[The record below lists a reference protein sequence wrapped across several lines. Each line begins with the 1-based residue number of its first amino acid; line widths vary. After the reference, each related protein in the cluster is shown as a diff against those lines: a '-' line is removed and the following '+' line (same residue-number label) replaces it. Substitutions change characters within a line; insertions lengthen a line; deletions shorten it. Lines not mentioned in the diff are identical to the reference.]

1 MLLEKFFFLYKH
13 WPFKNDEKKNA
24 IMIAPMEECLAPPGA
39 VYMPSW
45 LMATPAR
52 PLQIITPTYPAANA
66 TFNSSHSTLSVMTKE
81 IEVAH
86 ALMQSIT
93 EGKGSVS
100 QLFDPADFFKSFSNF
115 VELKVSALVAY
126 IHI

>member
-1 MLLEKFFFLYKH
+1 MFSAAQCRLHALLVNGY
-13 WPFKNDEKKNA
+13 PRS
-24 IMIAPMEECLAPPGA
+24 PLAN
-39 VYMPSW
+39 YHS
-45 LMATPAR
+45 
-52 PLQIITPTYPAANA
+52 TYPAANA
-66 TFNSSHSTLSVMTKE
+66 TFTSSHSTLSVMTKE

-100 QLFDPADFFKSFSNF
+100 QLFDPADFFQGFSNF

>member
-1 MLLEKFFFLYKH
+1 
-13 WPFKNDEKKNA
+13 
-24 IMIAPMEECLAPPGA
+24 
-39 VYMPSW
+39 
-45 LMATPAR
+45 
-52 PLQIITPTYPAANA
+52 
-66 TFNSSHSTLSVMTKE
+66 MTKE
-81 IEVAH
+81 IQVAH

-100 QLFDPADFFKSFSNF
+100 QLFDPADFFKGFSNF

>member
-1 MLLEKFFFLYKH
+1 
-13 WPFKNDEKKNA
+13 
-24 IMIAPMEECLAPPGA
+24 
-39 VYMPSW
+39 
-45 LMATPAR
+45 
-52 PLQIITPTYPAANA
+52 
-66 TFNSSHSTLSVMTKE
+66 MTKE

-100 QLFDPADFFKSFSNF
+100 QLFDSADFFKGFPNF